1 MITVYEYPKCTTCRK
16 AKKFLEEAGVEF
28 EAVDMVTTPP
38 SVEVLDRLVKQS
50 GRNVDEFFNSRGNA
64 FKELNLKEAL
74 GDLTYDEK
82 LDLLSK
88 DGMLIKR
95 PMVDYEA
102 GVFLGFKE
110 DEYKEK
116 LQL

>member
-1 MITVYEYPKCTTCRK
+1 MIKVYEYPKCTTCRK
-16 AKKFLEEAGVEF
+16 AKKFLEEKGLEF
-28 EAVDMVTTPP
+28 EAVDMVAAPP
-38 SVEVLDRLVKQS
+38 SVEALDRLVKQS
-50 GRNVDEFFNSRGNA
+50 GRNVDAFFNSRGKA

-74 GDLTYDEK
+74 GDLSYYEK
-82 LDLLSK
+82 LELLSK

-110 DEYKEK
+110 DEYIEK